1 MIELIA
7 KLFFVT
13 KSSLG
18 DSETCAFVGVA
29 KENQNM
35 NHLKSAI
42 LTTLLAL
49 ATFTKADAQTLIATT
64 DQNLLPLYL
73 TDGTTAANR
82 SGVAALLTLNG
93 LSANTTYN
101 YMTGAQTNA
110 ATNPTTGTLPGNAVY
125 VTSSGNVTSYSSGKS
140 LTTSPNFGTFTT
152 DANGAYKGWFGLV
165 TTSGGSGTIF
175 AAAKNPYLYLQMSNT
190 TVSGTAGLLNLRTTD
205 SFTSIGNPGT
215 AGTAT
220 FFYGAATLG
229 GSTVG
234 DKKFFALWDNVA
246 GSGRPLAASWSEL
259 DGLSIGTSTDGILT
273 SSGSFGTYIPT
284 TSTVKRV
291 EFFNADGS
299 SLGFLTND
307 SGFTGTTGTAT
318 SVASTLNVGTVALV
332 PEPSSASLLLLGGFG
347 LIALRRLSR
356 KS

>member
-1 MIELIA
+1 MNQP
-7 KLFFVT
+7 
-13 KSSLG
+13 KSS
-18 DSETCAFVGVA
+18 
-29 KENQNM
+29 
-35 NHLKSAI
+35 I
-42 LTTLLAL
+42 LTAALAL
-49 ATFTKADAQTLIATT
+49 VTLTSVNAQTLIATA

-73 TDGTTAANR
+73 TDGTTSANR
-82 SGVAALLTLNG
+82 SAVAALLTLNN

-110 ATNPTTGTLPGNAVY
+110 ATNPTTGTLPGNVVY
-125 VTSSGNVTSYSSGKS
+125 FTSNGVVNNYSSGKS

-175 AAAKNPYLYLQMSNT
+175 AAAKTPYLYLQMSNT

-205 SFTSIGNPGT
+205 SFTSLGNPAT

-259 DGLSIGTSTDGILT
+259 DGLSIGTSTDGLLT

-284 TSTVKRV
+284 ASTAKRV

-332 PEPSSASLLLLGGFG
+332 PEPSSAALLGFG
-347 LIALRRLSR
+347 TLALLGLRRLNR